1 MADFQINIV
10 KLDMAL
16 IRNIDRDITRQHI
29 IRNCINLFKDLDI
42 TSLGEGAETKQEM
55 VWLQGAGVELM
66 QSYLFAQPGFEC
78 LPTMD
83 FAGFKV

>member
-10 KLDMAL
+10 KFDMAL

-42 TSLGEGAETKQEM
+42 TPLAEGVETKQEM
-55 VWLQGAGVELM
+55 VWLQSAGVELM